1 MTPLTPMT
9 PLPSDDNPERLMI
22 FAKAPVPGRVK
33 TRLGLPPASA
43 AALHAAFVQDV
54 VARHQRP
61 GRRVTVWRTLDLDHP
76 LWQTL
81 VDRHGIALAE
91 QCDGPLGRRMAS
103 AFATELRPTG
113 ERSHP
118 VVILGTDSPT
128 LPPRLV
134 DAAFAALADVPA
146 VIGPAS
152 DGGYYLLGLRDG
164 IPPIFGD
171 DIEWGT
177 ATVFERT
184 IAALVAYGVA
194 FRVLDPWYDID
205 RPADLALLRHHLP
218 SLEAAGEPLPVF
230 TLAALHALISLKT
243 LD

>member
-1 MTPLTPMT
+1 MTPMT
-9 PLPSDDNPERLMI
+9 PQSSDHKPQRLMI

-33 TRLGLPPASA
+33 TRLGLPPTLA

-54 VARHQRP
+54 VARHARP

-81 VDRHGIALAE
+81 ADRHGIALAE

-103 AFATELRPTG
+103 AFAAEMG
-113 ERSHP
+113 QGP

-134 DAAFAALADVPA
+134 DAAFNALAEVPA

-184 IAALVAYGVA
+184 LAALMASGVA
-194 FRVLDPWYDID
+194 FRVLDPWYDVD
-205 RPADLALLRHHLP
+205 RPADLVLLRHHLP
-218 SLEAAGEPLPVF
+218 SLAAAGEPMPSYTV
-230 TLAALHALISLKT
+230 AALNLLPPLKT
-243 LD
+243 PD